1 MKPYYQTELGAI
13 YHGDCLQ
20 VMHDMKSETIDSIV
34 TDPPYAL
41 KFMGKGWD
49 KVLPPMETWKECL
62 RVAKPGAMLLAFG
75 GTRTYHR
82 LTCAI
87 EDAGWEIRDCIMWVY
102 GSGFPKSLD
111 ISKAIDK
118 ATGAERE
125 LLGPT
130 IHHSPGRKATNTLRS
145 MRALYRGEDDGKYI
159 TAPAT
164 DEAKQWNGYGTAL
177 KPAYEPIVV
186 AMKPLDGTFA
196 GNALKWGV
204 AGLNVD
210 GCRLSGKDTTT
221 RHSSSSSYMTRK
233 IGEIQPKQD
242 TYPTGS
248 DQGRFPANLIH
259 DGSEE
264 CVRLFPVTKQQ
275 DKRRRKLAKM
285 PPGMH
290 GIYGSFSGTDSTPT
304 YGDNGTAARFFYCAK
319 ASRSERDAG
328 LEGAKYKHGGCFNGN
343 NDMKNNCKIGRNPE
357 VEVLPVKN
365 NHPTVKPLK
374 LMEYLVKLVSTPT
387 GGMLMDLFGGSGTTG
402 LAAEKLG
409 IKWTLI
415 DNVRDYCDISA
426 NRISKGKAESGKGQA
441 GNSPTTN
448 NTNNTNGE

>member
-1 MKPYYQTELGAI
+1 MTPHYQTELGAI

-164 DEAKQWNGYGTAL
+164 DEAKQWEGYGTAL

-196 GNALKWGV
+196 RNALKWGV

-210 GCRLSGKDTTT
+210 GCRVETKDDTGRLGGLDSGMCADK
-221 RHSSSSSYMTRK
+221 
-233 IGEIQPKQD
+233 KQIE
-242 TYPTGS
+242 TKTNP
-248 DQGRFPANLIH
+248 QGRFPANLIH

-264 CVRLFPVTKQQ
+264 VLELFPYGKSGDLTGQPRKENKNCYSKAGATVGNPRFFKG
-275 DKRRRKLAKM
+275 DSGSAARFFFCAKASRREKRKEQIAKT
-285 PPGMH
+285 GR
-290 GIYGSFSGTDSTPT
+290 GKSGC
-304 YGDNGTAARFFYCAK
+304 YGDYGDALHNTPAYDDHGPASRFFYCAK
-319 ASRSERDAG
+319 ASRSERG
-328 LEGAKYKHGGCFNGN
+328 EG
-343 NDMKNNCKIGRNPE
+343 
-357 VEVLPVKN
+357 N

-374 LMEYLVKLVSTPT
+374 LMEYLVKLVSPPT

-402 LAAEKLG
+402 LAAETLG

-426 NRISKGKAESGKGQA
+426 SRISKA
-441 GNSPTTN
+441 NSLTA
-448 NTNNTNGE
+448 NG